1 MLRSVIGGPEARG
14 VVCLHV
20 QAFARLVEPVTPIGK
35 RATSGVLVLSLGRQ
49 DLINSRQYQ
58 LPFPSASVRLVLC
71 SFFALRGLGSV
82 QFGLICR
89 QHFVARSLAPNLGSP
104 YRKENRSLDNA
115 FCPDLHTRIGAVLWV
130 KQLVVGVVPRPG
142 LPPPP
147 AFDRCGQASFA
158 IPDSPGSAL
167 SWLAPHIALLLPDIP
182 VSLFSLLIVS
192 IPQWTPSGKSNID
205 VQQSEQSNFA
215 LFN

>member
-1 MLRSVIGGPEARG
+1 
-14 VVCLHV
+14 
-20 QAFARLVEPVTPIGK
+20 
-35 RATSGVLVLSLGRQ
+35 
-49 DLINSRQYQ
+49 
-58 LPFPSASVRLVLC
+58 VRLVLC
-71 SFFALRGLGSV
+71 SFFALRGNGSV

-89 QHFVARSLAPNLGSP
+89 QHFVARSWAPNLGSP
-104 YRKENRSLDNA
+104 HRKENRSFDNA

-205 VQQSEQSNFA
+205 VQQSEQSNLINRLLSGHGQPVVLAKALQSWRRSSRMLPSVIGGPGSWRCFA
-215 LFN
+215 ILASALR